1 MKNTLL
7 LSLFTFLSL
16 TICAQEQ
23 ETDEGNENVDATIKT
38 TNSIKRKVAKNS
50 DVLFTLTKDTELH
63 DATWLQWPHSYQY
76 GVIFA
81 KRLDFIWVDIAA
93 ALVSSEKV
101 NIIVYDE
108 IEKSKVVD
116 YLKNAGI
123 SLTNITFKIHP
134 TDDCWIRDNG
144 PIYTR
149 DKNGNLN
156 IGDWGF
162 NGWGKKSK
170 YTLDDAIPTK
180 IGNETGIPISDY
192 NATLTL
198 ESGSIQMDPNGT
210 VLATKSSI
218 LNNNRNSG
226 KSQLEIEKILKKHIG
241 AGKFIW
247 LKGTSGVDNTDFHI
261 DNFAR
266 FINDTTIVS
275 MSNEDLAE
283 WQVPE
288 SDIETLNNATNDIG
302 IAYNFI
308 KLPLTKK
315 NVTTAY
321 GKNIGY
327 KATYLGYY
335 VANTVVLV
343 PNYSDEND
351 TVANEIIQKIY
362 PDKKIIGI
370 DIRNLY
376 ALGATLRNVVKEQPK
391 KLLVY

>member
-1 MKNTLL
+1 MKNLFL
-7 LSLFTFLSL
+7 LSLFTFLSI
-16 TICAQEQ
+16 TISAQET
-23 ETDEGNENVDATIKT
+23 EENSENFDNTSKT
-38 TNSIKRKVAKNS
+38 TKSIKRKVIKS
-50 DVLFTLTKDTELH
+50 PDVLFTLTTDTELH
-63 DATWLQWPHSYQY
+63 DATWLQWPHSFQY
-76 GVIFA
+76 GAIFA
-81 KRLDFIWVDIAA
+81 KRLDIIWVDIVT
-93 ALVSSEKV
+93 ALLGSEKV

-108 IEKSKVVD
+108 VEKSKVMA
-116 YLKNAGI
+116 YLKNAGL
-123 SLTNITFKIHP
+123 SLTNITFKIFQ

-149 DKNGNLN
+149 DKNGALN

-170 YTLDDAIPTK
+170 YSLDDQIPSK
-180 IGNETGIPISDY
+180 IGNDIGLLISDY
-192 NATLTL
+192 NTTLTL
-198 ESGSIQMDPNGT
+198 EAGAIQMDPNGT
-210 VLATKSSI
+210 VLTTKSSI
-218 LNNNRNSG
+218 LNNNRNLN
-226 KSQLEIEKILKKHIG
+226 KSQQEVEKILKKHIG

-247 LKGTSGVDNTDFHI
+247 LKGATGVDNTDFHI

-275 MSNEDLAE
+275 MSNEDLTE

-288 SDIETLNNATNDIG
+288 ADIETLNNATNDIG

-315 NVTTAY
+315 NVTTAF

-327 KATYLGYY
+327 KASYVSYY

-351 TVANEIIQKIY
+351 AIANEIIQKIY

-376 ALGATLRNVVKEQPK
+376 ALGASLRNVIREQPK
-391 KLLVY
+391 KTLIK

>member
-1 MKNTLL
+1 MKNLL
-7 LSLFTFLSL
+7 LLTFFTFLSL
-16 TICAQEQ
+16 TISAQET
-23 ETDEGNENVDATIKT
+23 EVNTENVENTSKT
-38 TNSIKRKVAKNS
+38 TKPIKRKVVKNP
-50 DVLFTLTKDTELH
+50 DVLFTLTNDTEMH
-63 DATWLQWPHSYQY
+63 DATWLQWPHSFQY
-76 GVIFA
+76 GAIFA
-81 KRLDFIWVDIAA
+81 KRLDIIWIDIVN
-93 ALVSSEKV
+93 ALVGSEKV

-108 IEKSKVVD
+108 IEKSKVMA
-116 YLKNAGI
+116 YLKNAGL
-123 SLTNITFKIHP
+123 SLTNISFKVFQ

-149 DKNGNLN
+149 DKNGVLN
-156 IGDWGF
+156 AGDWGF

-170 YTLDDAIPTK
+170 YSLDDQIPTK
-180 IGNETGIPISDY
+180 IGNDTGILISDY
-192 NATLTL
+192 NSTLTL
-198 ESGSIQMDPNGT
+198 EAGAIQMDPNGT

-218 LNNNRNSG
+218 LNNNRNLN
-226 KSQLEIEKILKKHIG
+226 KTQQEVEKILKKHIG
-241 AGKFIW
+241 ANKFIW
-247 LKGTSGVDNTDFHI
+247 LKGTTSVDNTDFHI

-275 MSNEDLAE
+275 MSNEDLTE

-288 SDIETLNNATNDIG
+288 ADIETLNNATNEIG

-315 NVTTAY
+315 NVTTAF

-327 KATYLGYY
+327 RASYLGYY
-335 VANTVVLV
+335 IANNVVLV

-351 TVANEIIQKIY
+351 AIANQIIQKIY

-376 ALGATLRNVVKEQPK
+376 ALGASLRNVIIEQPK
-391 KLLVY
+391 KTLIK